1 MTTTFIPKSWVNIAT
16 ASIIL
21 LVILNIFITRSNNKI
36 IEENKLLQ
44 QQTEQIKVTVSQFAI
59 VIIHNLDL
67 GLRGYALFG
76 KDKYLFPM
84 KFALRDKDSLFYS
97 VRRLLEEQK
106 FPLEEFDRF
115 EDSTEAYATQCVKM
129 KILFDENQK
138 DEFNRLADLDNG
150 YKLWLQYDRLSQSI
164 NRFENTINAQAQA
177 KYSAALSSNYTIQL
191 ILLLICVPT
200 LIFTAFHT
208 NRELKTQVRLR
219 ELEGERVAI
228 LARQNDVLEKL
239 VATRTHEIHQQ
250 NIALQHSQ
258 GEIEAQ
264 NEELKS
270 QQEEISSQRD
280 LLARQ
285 NKKLNQA
292 KEIILRQNKEIRAKN
307 DSLEEDIKE
316 RTKVLV
322 EYNQQLEQFAFIA
335 AHNLRAPA
343 ARILGLGKVLELSE
357 DNKDEERAIIR
368 RLVASTA
375 EMDTVIKDLNVILEI
390 KSNNSNYF
398 TSVNLYDELTLVRS
412 NLAREIVETNA
423 SIRASFDDAPIILS
437 VKPYVDSILLNLI
450 SNAIKYR
457 NPDKVPVID
466 LKTEPDGEFICLTV
480 SDNGLGFDV
489 NQQRQNIFSL
499 YKRFH
504 FHVEGKGMGLYLVK
518 TQVTALGGRI
528 EVESRVN
535 EGTTFRVY
543 FKRRQFNST

>member
-1 MTTTFIPKSWVNIAT
+1 MTTFIPKSWVNIAT

-21 LVILNIFITRSNNKI
+21 LVILNIFITRRNNKI

-44 QQTEQIKVTVSQFAI
+44 QQAEQIKVTVSQFAI

-106 FPLEEFDRF
+106 FPLGEFDRF

-129 KILFDENQK
+129 KVLFDENK
-138 DEFNRLADLDNG
+138 KEEFNRLADLDNG
-150 YKLWLQYDRLSQSI
+150 YKLWLQYDRLSRSI
-164 NRFENTINAQAQA
+164 NRFENSINAQAQA
-177 KYSAALSSNYTIQL
+177 KYSAALNSNYTIQL

-219 ELEGERVAI
+219 ELEGERVSI
-228 LARQNDVLEKL
+228 LARQNEVLEKL

-343 ARILGLGKVLELSE
+343 ARILGLGKVLEISE
-357 DNKDEERAIIR
+357 DNKEEERAIIR
-368 RLVASTA
+368 RLIASTA

-412 NLAREIVETNA
+412 NLSKEIVETNA
-423 SIRASFDDAPIILS
+423 RIQASFDEAPIILS

-466 LKTEPDGEFICLTV
+466 LKTEPAGEFICLTV

-489 NQQRQNIFSL
+489 NQQRQNIFTL

-543 FKRRQFNST
+543 FKRRQVNST

>member
-1 MTTTFIPKSWVNIAT
+1 MTTFIPKSWVNLAT

-21 LVILNIFITRSNNKI
+21 LVILNIFITRRNNTI

-59 VIIHNLDL
+59 IIIHNLDL

-129 KILFDENQK
+129 KILFDENK
-138 DEFNRLADLDNG
+138 KEEFYRLADLDNG
-150 YKLWLQYDRLSQSI
+150 YKLWLQYEKVSQAI
-164 NRFENTINAQAQA
+164 NRFENTINAQAQK
-177 KYSAALSSNYTIQL
+177 KYSTALSSNYTIQL

-208 NRELKTQVRLR
+208 NREWKTQVRLR
-219 ELEGERVAI
+219 ELEAEKVSI

-292 KEIILRQNKEIRAKN
+292 KEIILRQNKEIRATN
-307 DSLEEDIKE
+307 ESLEEDIKE

-368 RLVASTA
+368 RLISSTA

-412 NLAREIVETNA
+412 NLAREILETNA
-423 SIRASFDDAPIILS
+423 SIQASFDAAPIILS
-437 VKPYVDSILLNLI
+437 VKPYVDSILFNLI

-466 LKTEPDGEFICLTV
+466 LKTEPAGDFICLTV

-489 NQQRQNIFSL
+489 DQQRRNIFTL

-528 EVESRVN
+528 EVDSQVN

>member
-1 MTTTFIPKSWVNIAT
+1 MTTFIHKSWVNIAS

-21 LVILNIFITRSNNKI
+21 LVILNIFITRRNNKI

-97 VRRLLEEQK
+97 VRSLLEEQK
-106 FPLEEFDRF
+106 FPLKEFDRF
-115 EDSTEAYATQCVKM
+115 EDSTEAYAAQCVKM
-129 KILFDENQK
+129 KVLFDQNQK
-138 DEFNRLADLDNG
+138 EEFNRLADLDNG

-164 NRFENTINAQAQA
+164 NRFENTINAQAQE
-177 KYSAALSSNYTIQL
+177 KYNEALSSNYTIQL

-200 LIFTAFHT
+200 LIFTAVRT
-208 NRELKTQVRLR
+208 NRELRTQVRLR
-219 ELEGERVAI
+219 ELEGEKVAI
-228 LARQNDVLEKL
+228 LAKQNDVLEKL
-239 VATRTHEIHQQ
+239 VATRTHEIQQQ

-292 KEIILRQNKEIRAKN
+292 KEIILRQNKEMRAKN

-357 DNKDEERAIIR
+357 DKDDERTIIKN
-368 RLVASTA
+368 LISSTA

-398 TSVNLYDELTLVRS
+398 TSVDLYEELTLVRS
-412 NLAREIVETNA
+412 NLSKEIAETNA
-423 SIRASFDDAPIILS
+423 SIHASFDDAPVILS

-457 NPDKVPVID
+457 NPDKEPVID
-466 LKTEPDGEFICLTV
+466 LKTEPAGEFICLTV

-489 NQQRQNIFSL
+489 NQQRRNIFSL

-528 EVESRVN
+528 EVDSQVN